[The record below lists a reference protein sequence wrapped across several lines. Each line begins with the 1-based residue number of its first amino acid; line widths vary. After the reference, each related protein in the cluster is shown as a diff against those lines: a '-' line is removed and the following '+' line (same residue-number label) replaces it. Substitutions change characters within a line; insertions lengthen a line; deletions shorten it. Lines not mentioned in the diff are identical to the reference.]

1 MGKIVKYCSKCDEGF
16 AERFGFC
23 PVCGSALQAF
33 EMNPVGAEEAPVEE
47 TPAAVAAAGVE
58 QPVDATPTPI
68 QPEEVETS
76 FAETPA
82 EEIDA
87 TPIEVEEAPVAFDD
101 EVGDEAAAS
110 FDDQGYDDEVADEVY
125 EKPAATYIAG
135 AGLSGLVDEDWY
147 KGDGTSQPRGQAV
160 PAYVA
165 GSNFLGLSDE
175 SARVS
180 SAPAYYQTAAK
191 YADVPESVVD
201 SATGWDY
208 THADDGGFYVTVI
221 QDKNHSQRNK
231 LLLGSTA
238 LVLFVTVM
246 AWGISLFQKSLDVAA
261 IGGENSLAY
270 LLEDVPM
277 PVEDEPKKADDD
289 DAGGGGGGGREEKDP
304 TSQGDLADQTK
315 NPIIHPDARIY
326 KTDNPDFLKQPVAA
340 TEGPKKFEKNYDVYG
355 DPNSRFAGMSNGP
368 GFGGGQGTGYGQG
381 QGSGYGTG
389 AGSGSGSGYGS
400 GSGDGVGGGTGSGRE
415 GRPPDLAVAKIT
427 SPLRI
432 LSKPQAKY
440 TDAGRTNNV
449 QGSVRLKV
457 TLLASGQV
465 GSITPVTRLPHG
477 LTEQAIAAARQL
489 RFEPAKVNGVPV
501 SKTITIDYSFTIY

>member
-33 EMNPVGAEEAPVEE
+33 EMNPVGADGPAEEM
-47 TPAAVAAAGVE
+47 PAAVMAAGAE

-76 FAETPA
+76 FAEIPA

-87 TPIEVEEAPVAFDD
+87 TPIEVEEAPAAF
-101 EVGDEAAAS
+101 EPEAS
-110 FDDQGYDDEVADEVY
+110 FDHQYDDEVVTESHEA
-125 EKPAATYIAG
+125 PASAVTYVAG
-135 AGLSGLVDEDWY
+135 AGLTGLVAADWY
-147 KGDGTSQPRGQAV
+147 KSDGPSQPTGPAK

-180 SAPAYYQTAAK
+180 NAPAYYETAAK
-191 YADVPESVVD
+191 YADVPQSVVD
-201 SATGWDY
+201 KATGWDY

-221 QDKNHSQRNK
+221 QDKDRSQRNK
-231 LLLGSTA
+231 LLLGSTV
-238 LVLFVTVM
+238 LVLFVAVM
-246 AWGISLFQKSLDVAA
+246 AWGVSLFRKSLDVAA
-261 IGGENSLAY
+261 IGGSTSLAT
-270 LLEDVPM
+270 LIDEVPM
-277 PVEDEPKKADDD
+277 PIEDEPQKHDKEKS
-289 DAGGGGGGGREEKDP
+289 GGGGGGGREEKDP

-315 NPIIHPDARIY
+315 NPIIHPDARIF
-326 KTDNPDFLKQPVAA
+326 KMENPSLPQPQAA
-340 TEGPKKFEKNYDVYG
+340 TEGNRKFEKNYDQYG
-355 DPNSRFAGMSNGP
+355 DPNSKFTGLSNGT
-368 GFGGGQGTGYGQG
+368 GFGGGQGSGYGQG

-389 AGSGSGSGYGS
+389 AGSGSGSG
-400 GSGDGVGGGTGSGRE
+400 SGDGNGDGNGNGSGR
-415 GRPPDLAVAKIT
+415 GGGPPPVAEMKIT

-432 LSKPQAKY
+432 ISKPQAKY
-440 TDAGRTNNV
+440 TDEGRTNNV

-477 LTEQAIAAARQL
+477 LTEQAIAAARLL

>member
-1 MGKIVKYCSKCDEGF
+1 VK
-16 AERFGFC
+16 
-23 PVCGSALQAF
+23 
-33 EMNPVGAEEAPVEE
+33 
-47 TPAAVAAAGVE
+47 
-58 QPVDATPTPI
+58 QPVDATPAPV
-68 QPEEVETS
+68 QPEVETS

-87 TPIEVEEAPVAFDD
+87 TPIEIEEAPVVF
-101 EVGDEAAAS
+101 
-110 FDDQGYDDEVADEVY
+110 DDEVADNAEASFDGQGYEEDVAETVY
-125 EKPAATYIAG
+125 DAPADDGAAYVSG
-135 AGLSGLVDEDWY
+135 AGLTGLVDDDWY
-147 KGDGTSQPRGQAV
+147 KRDGSYRERAQAV

-175 SARVS
+175 SARQAS
-180 SAPAYYQTAAK
+180 STPYYQTDAK
-191 YADVPESVVD
+191 YADIPQDVID
-201 SATGWDY
+201 KATNWDY
-208 THADDGGFYVTVI
+208 SHPDDGGFYVTVV
-221 QDKNHSQRNK
+221 QDKNHDQRNK

-238 LVLFVTVM
+238 VVLFVAISAWTV
-246 AWGISLFQKSLDVAA
+246 SLFAKSLDVGA
-261 IGGENSLAY
+261 IGGSQSLAY

-277 PVEDEPKKADDD
+277 PIEDEPEEKVGKDKD
-289 DAGGGGGGGREEKDP
+289 GGGGGGGREDKEP

-315 NPIIHPDARIY
+315 NPIIHPDARIH
-326 KTDNPDFLKQPVAA
+326 KMDNPALVQPPAA
-340 TEGPKKFEKNYDVYG
+340 TEGNRKFPKDYNRYG
-355 DPNSRFAGMSNGP
+355 DPNSYNLGVSNGP

-389 AGSGSGSGYGS
+389 AGSGSGSGS
-400 GSGDGVGGGTGSGRE
+400 GSGYGDGNGGGSG
-415 GRPPDLAVAKIT
+415 GGGGAPPGVAVAKVT

-432 LSKPQAKY
+432 ISKPQAKY

-457 TLLASGQV
+457 TLMANGSV

-477 LTEQAIAAARQL
+477 LTEQAIAAARLL